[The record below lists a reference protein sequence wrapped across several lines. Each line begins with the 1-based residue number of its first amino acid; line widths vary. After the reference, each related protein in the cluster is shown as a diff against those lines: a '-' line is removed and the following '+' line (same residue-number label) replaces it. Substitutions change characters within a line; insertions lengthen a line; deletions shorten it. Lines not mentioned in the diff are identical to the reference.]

1 MDVTREIFTAYE
13 RVRVRGLANMNKPRE
28 VARTAGIPQRIALD
42 IAKHYSDYMD
52 RFGIETYIK
61 RIEHPAKRVEDR
73 VGYFF
78 MPYDDLVA
86 VFGQPTV
93 DIRGDGIDVVW
104 SLPTT
109 YGFVVIYT
117 PSHSTLLVNKWTVKI
132 IRMWHIRAETPLADE
147 VIEQQLYAYATQ
159 KQFKL

>member
-1 MDVTREIFTAYE
+1 M
-13 RVRVRGLANMNKPRE
+13 LADMNKPRE

-42 IAKHYSDYMD
+42 IAKHYSNYMD

-61 RIEHPAKRVEDR
+61 RIVPPTKRVDGN

-93 DIRGDGIDVVW
+93 DIRGDTIDVVW

-147 VIEQQLYAYATQ
+147 VIQQKLYAHATQ
-159 KQFKL
+159 KRFKL